1 MSEMENRR
9 LIEEAFSALNAHDPD
24 RYAKI
29 VDDSYVLESEAFPA
43 PLRGREG
50 VKQFIAMYVKAFPD
64 FHYEIEQMIASGD
77 YVVSRWRITG
87 THKGEFDGIP
97 ATNRRFS
104 TRGCTVSEIRNSRI
118 VKASV
123 YYDQLV
129 VLQQLG
135 VAAGKPTRAAS

>member
-1 MSEMENRR
+1 MSEADNRR
-9 LIEEAFSALNAHDPD
+9 LIEEAFSALNAHDPE

-29 VDDSYVLESEAFPA
+29 VDDSYVLESEAYPA
-43 PLRGREG
+43 PIRGRVG
-50 VKQFIAMYVKAFPD
+50 VRQFIATYVKAFPD
-64 FHYEIEQMIASGD
+64 FHYEIEQIVASGD

-97 ATNRRFS
+97 ATNRQFS
-104 TRGCTVSEIRNSRI
+104 TRGCTVTEIRNSRI

-129 VLQQLG
+129 VLEQLG
-135 VAAGKPTRAAS
+135 VAAGKAARAAS